1 MSRWSQVN
9 FEDASTFII
18 RDLIEY
24 HDLSIF
30 LILVV
35 STGVTIFLLYTIVNF
50 FRWRNLP
57 NSERLETAWT
67 VTPVSGLLI
76 LAIPSLQNLYV
87 QDEVVDPE
95 LTLKVIGHQWYWSY
109 EYPVEG
115 EEISNYTFD
124 SYIIK
129 EGLDRCQMRFY
140 DVDKRAV
147 LPVGKTIRVL
157 ITSAD
162 VLHSW
167 TLIGAGVKVDGVP
180 GRVNQTQLHFLRP
193 GVFYGQCSELC
204 GVYHSYIPIVVEAIP
219 NPVFNFWLQGLGENA
234 SS

>member
-1 MSRWSQVN
+1 MSRWGQLG
-9 FEDASTFII
+9 FEDASNFIMQ
-18 RDLIEY
+18 DLIEY
-24 HDLSIF
+24 HDLSMF

-35 STGVTIFLLYTIVNF
+35 SSGVTVFLLFTMVNGF
-50 FRWRNLP
+50 SWRTLP

-67 VTPVSGLLI
+67 VTPVSGLLM
-76 LAIPSLQNLYV
+76 LAVPSLQNLYV
-87 QDEVVDPE
+87 QDEVVNPE

-115 EEISNYTFD
+115 EEMGNYTFD
-124 SYIIK
+124 SYMIK
-129 EGLDRCQMRFY
+129 EGLSKGQVRFY

-147 LPVGKTIRVL
+147 LPVDKTIRVL
-157 ITSAD
+157 VTSAD

-167 TLIGAGVKVDGVP
+167 TLLGAGVKVDGVP

-204 GVYHSYIPIVVEAIP
+204 GVYHSYMPIVVEAIP
-219 NPVFNFWLQGLGENA
+219 ESAFNSWVQA
-234 SS
+234 